1 VIFRALAQVMS
12 LVTIVVLVR
21 VLSEYD
27 YGVYSLLYTMIAVI
41 GMLFSFGIANTLQ
54 RYIPDYYSRGEFHIA
69 HKVQKVSSVIRL
81 FSNISIIFIFIAC
94 WKNIGTKEGR
104 GGGNAIEMF
113 PPYGFF
119 KVFIAGK
126 EKDAVSA
133 MEKWYYKRIVNDKL
147 CLVFK

>member
-1 VIFRALAQVMS
+1 MS

-94 WKNIGTKEGR
+94 WKNIGTKEGW
-104 GGGNAIEMF
+104 GGGMLLKCSHHMGSLR
-113 PPYGFF
+113 YSLL
-119 KVFIAGK
+119 
-126 EKDAVSA
+126 EKRKTRFQRWKSGTTNVLLMTNYA
-133 MEKWYYKRIVNDKL
+133 
-147 CLVFK
+147 

>member
-104 GGGNAIEMF
+104 GGGMLLKCSHHMGSLR
-113 PPYGFF
+113 YSLL
-119 KVFIAGK
+119 
-126 EKDAVSA
+126 EKRKTRFQRWKSGTTNVLLMTNYA
-133 MEKWYYKRIVNDKL
+133 
-147 CLVFK
+147 